1 MNIGYVIKI
10 NYVKFK
16 GVFIGFGYKIKKFIM

>member
-1 MNIGYVIKI
+1 MNIGYVIKL

-16 GVFIGFGYKIKKFIM
+16 GVFIGFGYKIKIFIM